1 MRGNSMLDMASKAW
15 IILLATMTVKAD
27 LTCTHPGTDVVCS
40 TDNSDYVLKRGL
52 VSENSKTTGI
62 TLRNCRITDVEM
74 GSFHQLPA
82 LEYLDLSVNKISRLE
97 LGVLDGSRKTVFL
110 NLSHNRLT
118 EFPLGLFD
126 EKPNLEILD
135 LKGNRLENLEL
146 GIFDPLHK
154 LRHLDLSSNKI
165 KGRSLNP
172 YIFDQS
178 PQIKFMDFSRN
189 DMSGTPGNMLAAFEA
204 IDFLNLDRCSL
215 TEVPNFATRSNLR
228 TMKHLLLST
237 NEITKLENP
246 RIFSHL
252 ENLEKLNLI
261 ANYITEVHQDVFKP
275 LNKAQLIF
283 LGHNKMKNIPET
295 LFQNMRHLNN
305 IDLSNNLIE
314 YIPVTAFRGTKLK
327 RLNLSNNRFTYLQ
340 DNFNLELRNSGVELS
355 HLFFQDNPWQCAC
368 LNDILIEVKKYG
380 ISYNSDKY
388 DGRRPVCVTNEFTCK
403 RQPNFNEFYIELY
416 DNVI

>member
-15 IILLATMTVKAD
+15 IILLTTMAVKAD

-40 TDNSDYVLKRGL
+40 TDNSDYILKRGL

-62 TLRNCRITDVEM
+62 TLRNCRITDIEM
-74 GSFHQLPA
+74 ESFHQLPA

-97 LGVLDGSRKTVFL
+97 LGVLDGFKKTVFL
-110 NLSHNRLT
+110 NLSQ
-118 EFPLGLFD
+118 
-126 EKPNLEILD
+126 KPNLEILD

-228 TMKHLLLST
+228 TMKHLILST
-237 NEITKLENP
+237 NEITKIENP
-246 RIFSHL
+246 RIFTHL

-261 ANYITEVHQDVFKP
+261 ANYITEVHEDVFKP
-275 LNKAQLIF
+275 LKKAQLIF

-305 IDLSNNLIE
+305 IDLANNVIE

-340 DNFNLELRNSGVELS
+340 DNFNLELRNSGVKLS

-368 LNDILIEVKKYG
+368 LNDILVEVKKYG

-388 DGRRPVCVTNEFTCK
+388 DGRRPVCVTDEFTCK
-403 RQPNFNEFYIELY
+403 RQPNFNEFYSELY